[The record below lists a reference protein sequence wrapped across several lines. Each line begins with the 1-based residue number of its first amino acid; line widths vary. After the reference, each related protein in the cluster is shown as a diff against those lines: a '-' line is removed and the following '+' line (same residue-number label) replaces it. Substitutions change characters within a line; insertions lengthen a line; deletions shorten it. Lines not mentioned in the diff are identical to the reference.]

1 MRIRLFAATTA
12 AATALALAPA
22 ASADPAPVTGVEL
35 NQPAD
40 QVIAVEAKFDLTADY
55 DATATKIRE
64 LRGKMWDQNVPF
76 LELRG
81 PGNTRLR
88 DVAAKNGLTTRQQYV
103 DAMQYDNG
111 LSRIALQRAA
121 EASKLFD
128 HKRQFNAT
136 CSSACGST
144 STATFNG
151 IGPSG
156 ENLHGASN
164 TARAVG
170 DWGMGEV
177 AELKRANGEFNTK
190 NGHLY
195 NLINPANRS
204 YGIAGV
210 VTAEGEASAA
220 VFSLDGGAGGT
231 RIDGEQRTVLHR
243 PANTGEKPNTT
254 PKKLILGGASTSE
267 IRRIISIVLTVL
279 TIVTAVVNFIGPQL
293 RPLVDQFLR
302 R

>member
-1 MRIRLFAATTA
+1 M
-12 AATALALAPA
+12 
-22 ASADPAPVTGVEL
+22 EL

-40 QVIAVEAKFDLTADY
+40 QVIAVEAKFDLTSDH
-55 DATATKIRE
+55 DATVAKIRE

-81 PGNTRLR
+81 AGNTRLR
-88 DVAAKNGLTTRQQYV
+88 DVAANNGLTTRQQYV

-111 LSRIALQRAA
+111 LSRIALQRAV
-121 EASKLFD
+121 EASRLFD
-128 HKRQFNAT
+128 HQRQANST
-136 CSSACGST
+136 CTSNCGST

-151 IGPSG
+151 VSPAG
-156 ENLHGASN
+156 ENLHSASN
-164 TARAVG
+164 VARAVD

-177 AELKRANGEFNTK
+177 AALKLAGGEMNMR

-204 YGIAGV
+204 FGIAGV
-210 VTAEGEASAA
+210 VTAEGEASVA
-220 VFSLDGGAGGT
+220 VFGSRGAGGT
-231 RIDGEQRTVLHR
+231 RIDGEQTTVLHR
-243 PANTGEKPNTT
+243 PANSGEKPSTT
-254 PKKLILGGASTSE
+254 PKKLILGGASMSE

-279 TIVTAVVNFIGPQL
+279 TIVSAVVKFIEPQL